1 MELRVPLIIREYHHV
16 ALVEAAA
23 LDQVLHVLHVVDA
36 PAQLAAL
43 TKVVDPDEKSFLCSL
58 AVAEKA
64 AAVVWGSRRCLLR
77 WGRIVSLRRRIAS
90 LGRRVVSWGWRIVS
104 WIAMVSSIGGVARIT
119 RGWWRGVFCRGK
131 SFIWNSLIWMI
142 IDMF

>member
-1 MELRVPLIIREYHHV
+1 MILWVPLIIGEYHHV

-43 TKVVDPDEKSFLCSL
+43 TEVVDPDEKSFLRSL

-64 AAVVWGSRRCLLR
+64 AAIVWGSRRCLLR

-90 LGRRVVSWGWRIVS
+90 LGWRVVS
-104 WIAMVSSIGGVARIT
+104 WIAMVSSIQGVSRIARGCWGRVSCGGE
-119 RGWWRGVFCRGK
+119 
-131 SFIWNSLIWMI
+131 SFLRESLMWMI
-142 IDMF
+142 IEMF